1 MYTYEL
7 GLVFWGLLLFFL
19 LTNFNALQKS
29 FLGIYQFSKT
39 IYENLLLL
47 HKSVNLKKTWIQT
60 QLKKVSVMVIQ

>member
-29 FLGIYQFSKT
+29 FLGIYQFLK
-39 IYENLLLL
+39 NHLL
-47 HKSVNLKKTWIQT
+47 KSFNFAQKCE
-60 QLKKVSVMVIQ
+60 S

>member
-39 IYENLLLL
+39 IYLNLLLL